1 MADTL
6 SPAARSAA
14 MRAVKS
20 SGTAPELAIRKAA
33 HGLGLRYRLH
43 RKDLPGKPDLTFVSR
58 RIALFVHGCFWHGHD
73 CPRGARMPKTNRAYW
88 TTKIA
93 RNVARDARVATQ
105 LVELAWRTAIIWE
118 CEIRE
123 APNLDELIRNR
134 LALDR
139 PAPSDQFRP
148 NRPKDRR
155 HAS

>member
-1 MADTL
+1 
-6 SPAARSAA
+6 

-20 SGTAPELAIRKAA
+20 SGTAPELAVRKAA

-43 RKDLPGKPDLTFVSR
+43 RKDLPGKPDLAFVSR

-105 LVELAWRTAIIWE
+105 LGELAWRAAIIWE

-123 APNLDELIRNR
+123 APNLDELIRDR

-139 PAPSDQFRP
+139 PPPSDQFRP